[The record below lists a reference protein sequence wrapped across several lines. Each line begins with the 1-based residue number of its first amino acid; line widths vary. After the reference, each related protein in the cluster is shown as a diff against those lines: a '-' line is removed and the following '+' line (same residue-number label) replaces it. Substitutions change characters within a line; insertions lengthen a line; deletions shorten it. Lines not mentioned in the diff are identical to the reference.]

1 MDREN
6 ESARGKTSGY
16 RLSPGELEEVRREY
30 GPPEESPFDEP
41 AERLENLP
49 DDELITAPRL
59 DEGGRPFPKEPA
71 ASLTETATVD
81 RGVRPYNEDH
91 ELGPG
96 RES

>member
-1 MDREN
+1 MDRN
-6 ESARGKTSGY
+6 KDSARGKTSRY
-16 RLSPGELEEVRREY
+16 RLSPGELEEVSRKY

-59 DEGGRPFPKEPA
+59 DEGDRPFPKEPA
-71 ASLTETATVD
+71 ASLAETATVD
-81 RGVRPYNEDH
+81 RGIRPYNEDH
-91 ELGPG
+91 ELGPD